1 MASIPHSHPWTSG
14 KKKTKLNGEALV
26 LSKII
31 NSMHLIDI
39 YGSFHWNSENSA
51 SQRTSSKIHHILGY
65 KENLSKYRK
74 IEIASSILSDHSR
87 IKMAINNR
95 NSENIQTHRNQTTHY
110 WINLGQERHHTGNQR
125 ILGTEWKWKPNIPE
139 FNCVQW

>member
-1 MASIPHSHPWTSG
+1 MHQTQAPNFMNEIPSDLKPQHSGNGWFQHVTLVPG
-14 KKKTKLNGEALV
+14 HLGKKTKLNGEALV

-39 YGSFHWNSENSA
+39 YGSFHWNSENSP

-74 IEIASSILSDHSR
+74 IEIASSILSDHNR

-95 NSENIQTHRNQTTHY
+95 NYENIQTHRN
-110 WINLGQERHHTGNQR
+110 
-125 ILGTEWKWKPNIPE
+125 
-139 FNCVQW
+139 